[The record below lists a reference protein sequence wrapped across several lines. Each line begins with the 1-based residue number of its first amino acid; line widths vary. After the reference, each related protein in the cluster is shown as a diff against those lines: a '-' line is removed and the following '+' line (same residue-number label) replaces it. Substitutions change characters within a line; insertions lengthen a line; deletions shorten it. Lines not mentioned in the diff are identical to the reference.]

1 MDNLKWAIEFC
12 VQLARV
18 TGVDLNEL
26 IDKIKSTWETTE
38 LMEFIWED

>member
-18 TGVDLNEL
+18 TNVDLNEL
-26 IDKIKSTWETTE
+26 IDKVKSTWETAE
-38 LMEFIWED
+38 LMEFIQED

>member
-18 TGVDLNEL
+18 TNVDLNEL
-26 IDKIKSTWETTE
+26 IDKVKSIWETAE
-38 LMEFIWED
+38 LMESIWED